1 MKILDRIKD
10 IFRKKTDPE
19 RRSIISRRFIIAFSV
34 IYSALII
41 AMAVSYHVVTHKNA
55 DTLRDAL
62 ITQNRDFLIKKVQD
76 CVGRLKSKNSASPE
90 DMKKEF
96 SNCNTDSGD
105 LLAVITFTKTNDENY
120 YRIADTLF
128 FHDNLRL
135 NLKRSAVVREQ
146 KEINYLKK
154 GILHTDVDP
163 EIYSESGYYWQNVY
177 TPYEIGNRKAVI
189 QFMVSASRTQEV
201 IDNYAESI
209 QGTRTFIVLLTVVLV
224 IAVVVLSIIFVHNY
238 SLLLRNLSGYMK
250 KAADGDLEV
259 SLNPTED
266 VELNQLAQSFN
277 TLIDELKDRT
287 EKAVQDAES
296 AQDTEEAGA
305 IFKTGVSLLKE
316 NRLEEAIAI
325 FTTLTI
331 IKPNGFGSFFNLGV
345 AHAKKR
351 EYGKAIRMFEE
362 ARRINPQ
369 FEVTAAYIEKVKRLQ
384 NPDA

>member
-1 MKILDRIKD
+1 
-10 IFRKKTDPE
+10 
-19 RRSIISRRFIIAFSV
+19 
-34 IYSALII
+34 
-41 AMAVSYHVVTHKNA
+41 
-55 DTLRDAL
+55 
-62 ITQNRDFLIKKVQD
+62 
-76 CVGRLKSKNSASPE
+76 
-90 DMKKEF
+90 
-96 SNCNTDSGD
+96 
-105 LLAVITFTKTNDENY
+105 
-120 YRIADTLF
+120 
-128 FHDNLRL
+128 
-135 NLKRSAVVREQ
+135 
-146 KEINYLKK
+146 
-154 GILHTDVDP
+154 
-163 EIYSESGYYWQNVY
+163 
-177 TPYEIGNRKAVI
+177 
-189 QFMVSASRTQEV
+189 
-201 IDNYAESI
+201 
-209 QGTRTFIVLLTVVLV
+209 
-224 IAVVVLSIIFVHNY
+224 
-238 SLLLRNLSGYMK
+238 MK
-250 KAADGDLEV
+250 KAAGGDLEV

-362 ARRINPQ
+362 AQRINPQ